1 MVTLIC
7 ILLGMAKS
15 KGKIIIE
22 PDLNIWPHELK
33 TAEALANA
41 GYTVKFIRKS
51 EADHEK
57 TPDVLIDGEPWE
69 MKAPNGSL
77 MKRVEKNLRREL
89 AQSSNIVFDSRRLKN
104 IPDLAIE
111 RELRICTYDR
121 VKKLKH
127 LIFVNRKGNV
137 MTSNDACK

>member
-1 MVTLIC
+1 M
-7 ILLGMAKS
+7 
-15 KGKIIIE
+15 
-22 PDLNIWPHELK
+22 
-33 TAEALANA
+33 
-41 GYTVKFIRKS
+41 
-51 EADHEK
+51 
-57 TPDVLIDGEPWE
+57 LIDGEPWE

-77 MKRVEKNLRREL
+77 MKRVEKN
-89 AQSSNIVFDSRRLKN
+89 

-111 RELRICTYDR
+111 RELRSCAYDR

>member
-22 PDLNIWPHELK
+22 PGLNIWPHELK

-77 MKRVEKNLRREL
+77 MKRVEKNIRRGL
-89 AQSSNIVFDSRRLKN
+89 AQSSNIAFDSRRLKN

-111 RELRICTYDR
+111 RELRTCAYGR

>member
-22 PDLNIWPHELK
+22 PGLNIWPHELK

-51 EADHEK
+51 EADYEK

-77 MKRVEKNLRREL
+77 MKRVEKNIRRGL
-89 AQSSNIVFDSRRLKN
+89 TQSSNIVFDSRRLKN

-111 RELRICTYDR
+111 RELRTCAYGR
-121 VKKLKH
+121 VKKLRH

-137 MTSNDACK
+137 IDIK